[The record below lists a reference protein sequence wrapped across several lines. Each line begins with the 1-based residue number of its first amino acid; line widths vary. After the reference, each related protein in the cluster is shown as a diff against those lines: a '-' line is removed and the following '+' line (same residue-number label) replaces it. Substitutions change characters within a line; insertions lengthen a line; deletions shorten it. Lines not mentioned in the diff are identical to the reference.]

1 MASQT
6 LVDSGSPTTRR
17 QSYSRAISS
26 PLIGKSVEAPYNSTE
41 GRRRSNVRVLCA
53 TEDGATTWHSVEPT
67 SLGEYETSSLPSLG
81 RFDSWVGN
89 PMFADLVFFLGTEK
103 ASIPAHRVILASS
116 DSIFAELLQSE
127 NSDTL
132 ISALGASST
141 SVFSFTEVSAAPTLV
156 PLHAP
161 RPIHRKNFFSMDPST
176 SPSQTRSSATPSI
189 PASSSSP
196 PETVNSV
203 SEGSPE
209 TTPEF
214 AHTNGKD
221 HRRTIDSGV
230 LPVVLEDVKPEIF
243 LKLLGF
249 LYCAKVTLYF
259 DVVADYN
266 VLLDLLD
273 LSDRFRVP
281 SLSRLL
287 INFLETDSN
296 ALKIIGPE
304 LISQLKTK
312 IMTNY
317 NNVNT
322 QTANS
327 TTHAASKSQPSS
339 RKSSVSSTASTSSTS
354 KAPRS
359 DFSSTNNA
367 QTVVLTSSGA
377 PSGQNGGAS
386 QNTSNLAL
394 GTHQSATST
403 QRLVHR
409 RRSEASRSDDEMSEE
424 ARDVEDAEESFE
436 DAIQYNLSSRSIQFS
451 DTIKRRIAVAKL
463 RIEEQARK
471 MKADSEEINWR
482 CAKNDFLP
490 PRVHHTATSYGNALV
505 IVGGHDGNL
514 NGVGSGVEFLIEPSD
529 ERDSLIWKETRKTGA
544 GPRTLHSHATCRVG
558 NKFYIYGGIVDGEK
572 SSKLYIL
579 AVINDETVHWSV
591 PRLTGD
597 LPPALTH
604 HTLLR
609 YDKQLILFGGL
620 LDDAKEA
627 QGDVW
632 VMDTDTNRW
641 SRLVSTWAPN
651 AQSLVHSSSSS
662 STSSHTNAPSSG
674 AKTNT
679 NFQIS
684 RFGHCALVVG
694 SKMLVIGGQ
703 DHLGNYLND
712 TLTIDLET
720 HVWTLLTNNKKST
733 VPRMSMHSAVRVG
746 RHILVHGGRRKSS
759 GLIKELWKL
768 IWDEGGTGEVFWTKL
783 KSSSSP
789 SERYGHS
796 VNRIGSKIYVVG
808 GSNDKG
814 KPLGDLWE
822 ANTVHLP
829 LEMDARVIEHSELE
843 ISSLVGMGNFS
854 QVRRGIWNN
863 HLIAIKL
870 IKNRGEHA
878 SSNILGN
885 NAANNNQARSI
896 IKNNK
901 DKQRTI
907 KDFKSEVELLS
918 QLKHPN
924 LVTFLGYCLEP
935 NAIVMEYLP
944 QNLHDYLIENRG
956 KLESQQMIDFAY
968 DIARGMEYLHRN
980 SIIHRDLKSF
990 NILLDENLNVK
1001 IADFGI
1007 ARVKTNTSTMTTTGT
1022 IAWTAPEILRHEAYN
1037 EKSDVYS
1044 YAIVLWEICS
1054 EGEIPFDD
1062 DFQSPMEAGIAV
1074 ATGQIRP
1081 MLPKDTDPNWAA
1093 LMERCWKE
1101 DPNARPSFT
1110 EIMDQIKKF
1119 E

>member
-1 MASQT
+1 MASHT
-6 LVDSGSPTTRR
+6 LVDSGAGSTRR
-17 QSYSRAISS
+17 SSYSRAISS
-26 PLIGKSVEAPYNSTE
+26 PSIGKAVEVSLVSGE
-41 GRRRSNVRVLCA
+41 VRRRSNARVLSA
-53 TEDGATTWHSVEPT
+53 TEDGATTWHYVEPT

-89 PMFADLVFFLGTEK
+89 PMFADLVFFVGTEK
-103 ASIPAHRVILASS
+103 TSIPAHRVLLASS
-116 DSIFAELLQSE
+116 DSLFSELLHSE

-132 ISALGASST
+132 ISALASSPA
-141 SVFSFTEVSAAPTLV
+141 SVFSFTDPSSSSSRPSPFRNSPSVETSPPAPAPARLSAIPTL
-156 PLHAP
+156 
-161 RPIHRKNFFSMDPST
+161 SMTST
-176 SPSQTRSSATPSI
+176 SAS
-189 PASSSSP
+189 ASSSSAFNSSEAPSPLASGP
-196 PETVNSV
+196 P
-203 SEGSPE
+203 SPS
-209 TTPEF
+209 TTAKE
-214 AHTNGKD
+214 
-221 HRRTIDSGV
+221 HRRLLDSGV

-243 LKLLGF
+243 LKLLAF
-249 LYCAKVTLYF
+249 LYCNKVTLYF

-287 INFLETDSN
+287 INFLETDAN

-312 IMTNY
+312 IMPSHSSS
-317 NNVNT
+317 NN
-322 QTANS
+322 
-327 TTHAASKSQPSS
+327 SQPSS
-339 RKSSVSSTASTSSTS
+339 RKSSVSSTTSASSQTNTNKSTTNKDGSTSSHPSNVSGTLAMPS
-354 KAPRS
+354 
-359 DFSSTNNA
+359 
-367 QTVVLTSSGA
+367 TSSLG
-377 PSGQNGGAS
+377 
-386 QNTSNLAL
+386 SNSSSSIART
-394 GTHQSATST
+394 G
-403 QRLVHR
+403 HR
-409 RRSEASRSDDEMSEE
+409 RRSETVSSNRSDDESSGSLSYGGGIGGTGSIDGGYGG
-424 ARDVEDAEESFE
+424 ADDAEESFDE
-436 DAIQYNLSSRSIQFS
+436 SLDAIQYNLSSRSIQFS

-471 MKADSEEINWR
+471 MKADSEEIFWI
-482 CAKNDFLP
+482 CAKNEILSA
-490 PRVHHTATSYGNALV
+490 RVHHTATTYGNALV
-505 IVGGHDGNL
+505 IVGGHDGNS
-514 NGVGSGVEFLIEPSD
+514 NGVESGVEFLIEPSD
-529 ERDSLIWKETRKTGA
+529 RPDSLVLAQTRKTGA

-558 NKFYIYGGIVDGEK
+558 NRFYIYGGIVDGEK
-572 SSKLYIL
+572 SAKLYTL

-609 YDKQLILFGGL
+609 YDKLLVLFGGL
-620 LDDAKEA
+620 VEGKEA
-627 QGDVW
+627 QGEVW
-632 VMDTDTNRW
+632 VMDTETNRW
-641 SRLVSTWAPN
+641 SRRASTITSGP
-651 AQSLVHSSSSS
+651 QQGMVQSSSAS
-662 STSSHTNAPSSG
+662 STNSTKSSATSLA
-674 AKTNT
+674 
-679 NFQIS
+679 
-684 RFGHCALVVG
+684 RFGHCALVIG

-703 DHLGNYLND
+703 DHHGNYFND
-712 TLTIDLET
+712 TLMFDLET
-720 HVWTLLTNNKKST
+720 NVWTVFLNKKS
-733 VPRMSMHSAVRVG
+733 VPRMSLHGAVRVG
-746 RHILVHGGRRKSS
+746 RHVLVYGGRRKSS

-768 IWDEGGTGEVFWTKL
+768 MWDEASCEVFWSKL
-783 KSSSSP
+783 KSSASP
-789 SERYGHS
+789 VERYGHS

-808 GSNDKG
+808 GCNEKG
-814 KPLGDLWE
+814 KALSDLWE

-829 LEMDARVIEHSELE
+829 LEMGDARVIDHSELE

-870 IKNRGEHA
+870 IKGRTSDATTAAVNH
-878 SSNILGN
+878 GN
-885 NAANNNQARSI
+885 ANNGARAI
-896 IKNNK
+896 VHNHHQKNK

-944 QNLHDYLIENRG
+944 QNLHDYLIENRS

-1044 YAIVLWEICS
+1044 YAIVLWEILS

-1062 DFQSPMEAGIAV
+1062 EFQSPMEAGIAV

-1081 MLPKDTDPNWAA
+1081 RMPKDSDSNWVS
-1093 LMERCWKE
+1093 LIERCWKE
-1101 DPNARPSFT
+1101 DPAARPSFT